1 MVICE
6 IFLILKIDLL
16 NEGRFFGRLG
26 LRDDLRFCG
35 ICFSRILSR
44 FLRRIADLDHRGLA
58 LTGDLHI
65 ERIEFRIGF
74 RPCRRLRTAREE
86 QRDRRAAAG
95 LAFQLD
101 RSTVE
106 LCAVLDDRKAE
117 TRSAD
122 LLGMALVYAVEAL
135 EDPLLI
141 RLRDADAGI
150 RNRENRLLIGAG
162 HLHFDGAVVIVIFDC
177 VVAEIKEHFLDNDRN
192 ALHRCAVTLQLHR
205 DAACICG
212 GAELLQNGIRNL
224 IEIERENLLGK
235 ALVI

>member
-1 MVICE
+1 M
-6 IFLILKIDLL
+6 
-16 NEGRFFGRLG
+16 
-26 LRDDLRFCG
+26 
-35 ICFSRILSR
+35 
-44 FLRRIADLDHRGLA
+44 
-58 LTGDLHI
+58 
-65 ERIEFRIGF
+65 
-74 RPCRRLRTAREE
+74 
-86 QRDRRAAAG
+86 
-95 LAFQLD
+95 
-101 RSTVE
+101 
-106 LCAVLDDRKAE
+106 LDDRKAE

-150 RNRENRLLIGAG
+150 RNREDRLLIGAG
-162 HLHFDGAVVIVIFDC
+162 HLHFDGAVVIVIFDR

-235 ALVI
+235 ALVIEPRKPDDILDQRDHAGGFVTDAPCKAADVLLLDHAGFHHIRNAVDRGQRCFQLMRDI